1 MNFDNKGDEQV
12 NPEEPKKSNRKL
24 ILFILLALLGIL
36 IGFLIFSLAGKT
48 KKKVPP
54 PPKKPPQKKAK
65 VYDHCKDY

>member
-1 MNFDNKGDEQV
+1 
-12 NPEEPKKSNRKL
+12 
-24 ILFILLALLGIL
+24 LLALLGIL